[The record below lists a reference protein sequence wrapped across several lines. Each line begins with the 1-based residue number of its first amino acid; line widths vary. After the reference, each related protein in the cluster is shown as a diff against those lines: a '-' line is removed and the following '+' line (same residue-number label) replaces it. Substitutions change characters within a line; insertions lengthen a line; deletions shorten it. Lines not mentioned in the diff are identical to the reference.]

1 MAVFTRQDWEWLP
14 IEPSKLSRSS
24 AVSIIVDSC
33 SSRIRLALAEEE
45 TAAVVPLEPFDDAC
59 CCMITFGSSVLMTFF
74 ISIVVIIAWGCFRCC
89 CCAATIGPPAA
100 EDGAGGGCS
109 FVIVLAVLL
118 VAVAK
123 ELDSTGSSRSRSLLM
138 NPPGP
143 TVELETSTTP
153 DTLLLPTLAR
163 LGDASKPTA
172 DPDGEI

>member
-33 SSRIRLALAEEE
+33 SSRIRLALGEINIGDSVWLLLLLVVVVVLLCMDAMPPLLSITLAEEE
-45 TAAVVPLEPFDDAC
+45 AAAVVPLEPFDDAC

-74 ISIVVIIAWGCFRCC
+74 ISIV
-89 CCAATIGPPAA
+89 
-100 EDGAGGGCS
+100 
-109 FVIVLAVLL
+109 
-118 VAVAK
+118 
-123 ELDSTGSSRSRSLLM
+123 
-138 NPPGP
+138 PPGP

-153 DTLLLPTLAR
+153 DTLLLPTLVR